1 MPLPF
6 LPDFVRIARLR
17 IAAPVCF
24 ALLLAACGH
33 VPLTSMVKLRA
44 FDLRTTDPAQL
55 MVAVRHPDWIRI
67 PQGGAVMVIEE
78 RGGPQGPVVQRD
90 EIVFER
96 IEDARA
102 TGRLAVERRRGTTLS
117 VFAVAPAD
125 ADRVRSVQRRLGA
138 RRSQGSSR
146 ASGSLSVSVKGCRV
160 GPVPEGAVPVS
171 TFLAAGEFDGFV
183 PLLRDFD
190 LKAAMREAGAPVEDT
205 IASCDAAAPD
215 GG

>member
-1 MPLPF
+1 MPLSS
-6 LPDFVRIARLR
+6 LPVTARLALLR

-24 ALLLAACGH
+24 ALFLGACGH

-44 FDLRTTDPAQL
+44 FDLKTTDPEQL

-78 RGGPQGPVVQRD
+78 RRAPEGPVVQRD
-90 EIVFER
+90 EIVFEQ
-96 IEDARA
+96 IEGADEPA
-102 TGRLAVERRRGTTLS
+102 GLAPERRSGTTLS
-117 VFAVAPAD
+117 VFAVTPED

-160 GPVPEGAVPVS
+160 GPVPEGPVPVS
-171 TFLAAGEFDGFV
+171 TFLAAAEFDGFV

-205 IASCDAAAPD
+205 IASCDATALD

>member
-1 MPLPF
+1 MPRPF
-6 LPDFVRIARLR
+6 LPAFARIALFRV
-17 IAAPVCF
+17 AAPVCV

-44 FDLRTTDPAQL
+44 FDLKTTDPEQL

-67 PQGGAVMVIEE
+67 PQGGAVMIIKE
-78 RGGPQGPVVQRD
+78 RSAPEGPVVQRD

-96 IEDARA
+96 IEGAREPA
-102 TGRLAVERRRGTTLS
+102 GLASERRNGTTLS
-117 VFAVAPAD
+117 VFAVAPGD

-138 RRSQGSSR
+138 RRSQDASR

-160 GPVPEGAVPVS
+160 GPVPEGPVPVS

-205 IASCDAAAPD
+205 IASCDAAAVD
-215 GG
+215 GD